1 MRLRNQSTAPPE
13 RSVRCR
19 TYMRR
24 STALTCTVHELS
36 VCQAL
41 LTQVAGIAA
50 DRGASAVRRVVIEI
64 GPLCGVEPSLLA
76 QAFAVLRVG
85 GCAAAAELSIESTPV
100 RIGCLS
106 CGAESHT
113 VPNRLVCAECGGYR
127 TRIIAGDE
135 MRLRRVELRVPEPRP
150 ASAAL

>member
-1 MRLRNQSTAPPE
+1 M
-13 RSVRCR
+13 
-19 TYMRR
+19 
-24 STALTCTVHELS
+24 HELS

-41 LTQVAGIAA
+41 LTQIADIAA
-50 DRGASAVRRVVIEI
+50 NRGASAVERVVIEI

-76 QAFAVLRVG
+76 HAFAILRMG

-100 RIGCLS
+100 RIRCLS

-113 VPNRLVCAECGGYR
+113 VPNRLVCAECSGYR
-127 TRIIAGDE
+127 TRIVAGDE

-150 ASAAL
+150 ATAAS

>member
-1 MRLRNQSTAPPE
+1 
-13 RSVRCR
+13 
-19 TYMRR
+19 
-24 STALTCTVHELS
+24 VHELS

-41 LTQVAGIAA
+41 LTQIADIAA
-50 DRGASAVRRVVIEI
+50 DRGASAVERVVIEI
-64 GPLCGVEPSLLA
+64 GPLCGVEPLLLG
-76 QAFAVLRVG
+76 QAFAVLRAG
-85 GCAAAAELSIESTPV
+85 GCAAAAELSIESTTV
-100 RIGCLS
+100 RIRCLS

-150 ASAAL
+150 ASVAL